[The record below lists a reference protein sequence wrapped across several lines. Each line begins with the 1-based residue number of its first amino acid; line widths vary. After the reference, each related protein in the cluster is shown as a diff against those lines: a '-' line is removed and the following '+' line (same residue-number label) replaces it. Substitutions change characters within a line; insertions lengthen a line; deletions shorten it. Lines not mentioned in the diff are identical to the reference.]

1 MGISS
6 NKIRISNRPMICPA
20 HIENPAEAG
29 SIYLVIH
36 RSKTNDKDDE
46 LQKIE
51 KHAEKTSHF
60 CLAVDITGI
69 FE

>member
-1 MGISS
+1 
-6 NKIRISNRPMICPA
+6 MICPA

-46 LQKIE
+46 LQKIG